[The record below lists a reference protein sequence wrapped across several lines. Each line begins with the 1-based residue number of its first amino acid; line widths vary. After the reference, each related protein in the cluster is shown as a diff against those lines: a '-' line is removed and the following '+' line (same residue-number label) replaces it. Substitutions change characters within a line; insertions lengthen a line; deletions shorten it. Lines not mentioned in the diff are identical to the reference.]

1 MIKPSIRHPRRIRL
15 RYIDVPNRRMY
26 PVQATAEAER
36 RLYEQWSGTVDQW
49 AERKITA

>member
-15 RYIDVPNRRMY
+15 RYLPVPERRKY

-36 RLYEQWSGTVDQW
+36 RLFEQWSTQEDRV
-49 AERKITA
+49 A